1 MSCSVQVLEDKAVS
15 ISQVHKN
22 LSEFLKKKHIQEG
35 LSDDDYTRLERIQKA
50 LEMDTNAGTE
60 SAPAD

>member
-1 MSCSVQVLEDKAVS
+1 MNCGVQVMEDKAIS

-22 LSEFLKKKHIQEG
+22 LSEFLKKKYIQEG

-50 LEMDTNAGTE
+50 LETDVNAE